1 MSEIVEE
8 FVNGY
13 CKNYDMARSAI
24 CEFVQDEDGL
34 HFDRIDYGVCPHSKN
49 CEMMKQ
55 VFAMEAEK

>member
-34 HFDRIDYGVCPHSKN
+34 HFDRLTVITVHVPT
-49 CEMMKQ
+49 
-55 VFAMEAEK
+55 VRTVR